1 MDSARYEELKTE
13 ETETR
18 IWRFGLAWGE
28 EGGEGRGPHASADIN
43 LVGQSREGGDRR
55 AEERDDDDQRGQT
68 RFSFP
73 ITKGCHLSCH
83 LKASLSHPTPTP
95 TPTHPP
101 SFRHGWSLVCRAR
114 PPR

>member
-1 MDSARYEELKTE
+1 VGKKMDSARYEELKTE

-73 ITKGCHLSCH
+73 ITKGCHLSFFF
-83 LKASLSHPTPTP
+83 LTNASIIY
-95 TPTHPP
+95 
-101 SFRHGWSLVCRAR
+101 
-114 PPR
+114 